1 MTEADYKELDA
12 NLAKMVKALAKKG
25 DNYYALGYLESF
37 LSGIIAQYVTDPVA
51 FERVQK
57 RMLNITIDTMQ

>member
-12 NLAKMVKALAKKG
+12 NLKKMVEALTKKS
-25 DNYYALGYLESF
+25 DSYALGYLESF

-57 RMLNITIDTMQ
+57 RMLNVTIDAMQ

>member
-12 NLAKMVKALAKKG
+12 NLKKMVKALTKKG
-25 DNYYALGYLESF
+25 DNYALGYLESF

-57 RMLNITIDTMQ
+57 RMLNITIDAMQ

>member
-25 DNYYALGYLESF
+25 DSYALGYLESF

-57 RMLNITIDTMQ
+57 RMLNITIDAMQ